1 MPKTHHDLMKRQLAQ
16 AYYHLNLSGT
26 FISRVEDQ
34 FRPDHPELADG
45 LIAALGLITAVQ
57 QIMDT
62 FVGAAWGNDEVNW
75 ESWRNPNK
83 HDKPLPPT
91 REEIKNEFGT
101 DT

>member
-1 MPKTHHDLMKRQLAQ
+1 MPKTKHDLLKRQLAQ
-16 AYYHLNLSGT
+16 AYYHLNQSGT

-57 QIMDT
+57 QVMDT
-62 FVGAAWGNDEVNW
+62 FVEAAWGTTTPAW

-83 HDKPLPPT
+83 HDKSPLPT
-91 REEIKNEFGT
+91 REEIKDEFSA
-101 DT
+101 DV